1 VVDEIVL
8 FMSLPPER
16 ADFYLACLQ
25 ADSARLAEVGRLGL
39 PVEVPSCP
47 GWTVETVLRHVAQ
60 VYLHKIE
67 ILRLGARPEPWPPAG
82 IDDRDALELFDEA
95 RAAIVPALSEA
106 GTELPTWTFS
116 PSDSTSAF
124 WYRRMALETA
134 VHRVDAELAHDV
146 VTPVDRALAL
156 DGIDEILTLNLG
168 GPWWEE
174 GDTKHPVDATIRI
187 TSAGRSWTTRLDA
200 TSATVVP
207 DAEGD
212 VDAEV
217 FGEPEDLFLWLWGRH
232 DLNME
237 QSAGDDTAVQEFR
250 ARVAE
255 ASD

>member
-1 VVDEIVL
+1 
-8 FMSLPPER
+8 MSLPSER
-16 ADFYLACLQ
+16 AAFYLTCLQ

-39 PVEVPSCP
+39 PAAVPSCP
-47 GWTVETVLRHVAQ
+47 GWTVDTVLSHVAT

-67 ILRLGARPEPWPPAG
+67 ILKLAALPDPWPPELG
-82 IDDRDALELFDEA
+82 DRDVLELYDET
-95 RAAIVPALSEA
+95 RAAIVVALSEA

-116 PSDSTSAF
+116 PSDKTSGF

-146 VTPVDRALAL
+146 VTPVDRELAL
-156 DGIDEILTLNLG
+156 DGIDEILTLMLG

-187 TSAGRSWTTRLDA
+187 TSAGRSWTIKLDS
-200 TSATVVP
+200 TSATVTP
-207 DAEGD
+207 GADGD

-217 FGEPEDLFLWLWGRH
+217 FGEPDDLFLWLWGRR

-237 QSAGDDTAVQEFR
+237 QSAGDDAAVQEFR
-250 ARVAE
+250 ERVAE
-255 ASD
+255 ASQ

>member
-1 VVDEIVL
+1 
-8 FMSLPPER
+8 MSLPPER

-39 PVEVPSCP
+39 SDPVPSCP
-47 GWTVETVLRHVAQ
+47 GWTVDDVLRHVAT

-67 ILRLGARPEPWPPAG
+67 VLRLGARPEPWPPNL
-82 IDDRDALELFDEA
+82 DDRETLELYDET
-95 RAAIVPALSEA
+95 RAAIPEALVQA
-106 GTELPTWTFS
+106 GTEKPTWTFS
-116 PSDSTSAF
+116 PTDETSAF
-124 WYRRMALETA
+124 WYRRMALETV

-146 VTPVDRALAL
+146 VTPVDRELAL
-156 DGIDEILTLNLG
+156 DGIDEILTVMLG

-187 TSAGRSWTTRLDA
+187 TAEGRSWTVRLDA
-200 TSATVVP
+200 TSVTVTP
-207 DAEGD
+207 GADGD

-217 FGEPEDLFLWLWGRH
+217 FGDPDELFLWLWGRH

-250 ARVAE
+250 ARLAE
-255 ASD
+255 ATL

>member
-1 VVDEIVL
+1 L
-8 FMSLPPER
+8 
-16 ADFYLACLQ
+16 YLACLQ

-39 PVEVPSCP
+39 PAAVPSCED
-47 GWTVETVLRHVAQ
+47 WTVETVLRHVAT

-67 ILRLGARPEPWPPAG
+67 ALRIAARPDPWPPAG
-82 IDDRDALELFDEA
+82 LDDRDALELFDET
-95 RAAIVPALSEA
+95 RAAIVVALTEA

-116 PSDSTSAF
+116 PSDKTSGF

-146 VTPVDRALAL
+146 VTPVDRSLAL
-156 DGIDEILTLNLG
+156 DGIDEILTLMLG

-187 TSAGRSWTTRLDA
+187 TSAGRSWTIRLDA
-200 TSATVVP
+200 TSALVTA

-217 FGEPEDLFLWLWGRH
+217 FGEPDDIFLWLWGRH
-232 DLNME
+232 DLSME

-255 ASD
+255 STQ